1 MPEEFM
7 SVSDAAAAIGISVT
21 ALYDRIR
28 AGQVQAQRVGQRV
41 LLIPAA
47 EIERLRGTG
56 RMKPGPKK
64 PGA

>member
-1 MPEEFM
+1 M

-28 AGQVQAQRVGQRV
+28 AGQVQAERVGQRV

-64 PGA
+64 AGA